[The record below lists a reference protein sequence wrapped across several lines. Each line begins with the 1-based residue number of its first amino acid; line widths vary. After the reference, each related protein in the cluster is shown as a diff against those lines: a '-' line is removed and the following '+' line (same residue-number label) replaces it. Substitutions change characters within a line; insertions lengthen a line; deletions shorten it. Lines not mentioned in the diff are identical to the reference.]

1 MMNKNN
7 FDYADML
14 NLPRH
19 VSKCHP
25 PMPVEERAAQ
35 FSPFAA
41 LTGYEDAIKETGRLT
56 QERVELGEDEKLVL
70 NEKLRILMDRKRQS
84 PEVKITYFQSDE
96 RKKGGAYVTAIGCVK
111 KIDVYEGML
120 KLQDGTQIPVGDVT
134 GIEGELFSD

>member
-19 VSKCHP
+19 VSKRHP

-70 NEKLRILMDRKRQS
+70 NEKLRILMDRKGQS
-84 PEVKITYFQSDE
+84 PEVKITYFQPDE
-96 RKKGGAYVTAIGCVK
+96 RKKGGAYVTAIGRVK

>member
-19 VSKCHP
+19 VSKRHP

-84 PEVKITYFQSDE
+84 PEVKITYFQPDE
-96 RKKGGAYVTAIGCVK
+96 RKKGGAYVTAIGRVK